1 MNSLE
6 TAARFVSQYDQH
18 ASRTLWR
25 KEFEGGWVY
34 EPAVSSE
41 GDLYV
46 GGGRGELLALDP
58 QGELRWKLPVG
69 LVLRAPVLSPDEQ
82 TVYVATQESQLMAL
96 GRNGNLLW
104 EQRLGYGGVS
114 TPVLTPGGGL
124 LAGSLAGEL
133 VAFTPQGEP
142 TWSFKTRGGIQQPAL
157 ATPEG
162 EIFLRDDRGTVYALD
177 AAGQER
183 WKLDT
188 QGCGPLARNADGL
201 ILVSDWKD
209 LKAVDPAS
217 GQVRWQVPASIPR
230 DCGPTV
236 ASDGTIFVPGHDK
249 KLQALNPDGS
259 EKWRAEGPV
268 GLATTPLLSGD
279 QQTVVVRGWDRQVLV
294 FGAEGGL
301 RWVAP
306 TYQYNGASIMSKL
319 AVGRDGTVYAGSQ
332 DSSLAAFKGLTAEEQ
347 LEAARSHRSDE
358 TPGVHVGREWVVI
371 GGTRLRPRQTQA
383 GT

>member
-6 TAARFVSQYDQH
+6 TAARFVSQYDQR
-18 ASRTLWR
+18 ASRMLWR

-34 EPAVSSE
+34 EPTVSSQ

-58 QGELRWKLPVG
+58 QGELRWKLPAG
-69 LVLRAPVLSPDEQ
+69 LVTQAPVLSADEE

-96 GRNGNLLW
+96 GKNGNLLW

-114 TPVLTPGGGL
+114 TPVLTPSGSL

-142 TWSFKTRGGIQQPAL
+142 TWSFKTKGGIQQPAL
-157 ATPEG
+157 VTPEG
-162 EIFLRDDRGTVYALD
+162 AIFLRDNRGTVYSLD
-177 AAGQER
+177 GDGKEL

-217 GQVRWQVPASIPR
+217 GQLRWQVPANIPR

-268 GLATTPLLSGD
+268 GLATTPLISGD

-306 TYQYNGASIMSKL
+306 TPRYNGASIMSNL
-319 AVGRDGTVYAGSQ
+319 AVGRDGIVYAGSQ
-332 DSSLAAFKGLTAEEQ
+332 DSSLAAFRGLTAQEQ
-347 LEAARSHRSDE
+347 LQAAREHRSDE
-358 TPGVHVGREWVVI
+358 SPGVRVGPEWVVI
-371 GGTRLRPRQTQA
+371 GGTRLRPRKAQA